1 MTNESFQRGYVALTA
16 AFPGTKFNAPL
27 LWQTLNDLDGQVFL
41 MAVLEIVKTVK
52 ELYPGSNIIAIIRE
66 KAGEVAEEIRSK
78 NVLKLESETE
88 KERIERWKAE
98 AVPMPEDC
106 RIALEKLGLKTL
118 PLTGKEK

>member
-1 MTNESFQRGYVALTA
+1 
-16 AFPGTKFNAPL
+16 
-27 LWQTLNDLDGQVFL
+27 

-118 PLTGKEK
+118 PLTGKEKS

>member
-1 MTNESFQRGYVALTA
+1 
-16 AFPGTKFNAPL
+16 
-27 LWQTLNDLDGQVFL
+27 

-118 PLTGKEK
+118 PQTGKEKLCSTEQ

>member
-1 MTNESFQRGYVALTA
+1 
-16 AFPGTKFNAPL
+16 
-27 LWQTLNDLDGQVFL
+27 

-118 PLTGKEK
+118 PPTGKEKI